1 MPSMPGVTIDY
12 DGKRFHF
19 QMLSSKLLTELGN
32 WMLLKDAE
40 SLAACDM
47 AMVNVG
53 AMEKSEMRERNAAFR
68 ESARE
73 QGTYAIGSKRMMEV
87 LGVLQAANELASLAE
102 ANAQPFTPP
111 PNVIEPFYKIVSL
124 IIGCDVDT
132 VINLLHE
139 RPDETISKLTMV
151 LGASLPPKADAA
163 VTAGTPPQTT
173 APQTSLSK

>member
-1 MPSMPGVTIDY
+1 MPSILPGVTIDY

-47 AMVNVG
+47 ALVSVG

-73 QGTYAIGSKRMMEV
+73 QGTYAIGSKRMTEV
-87 LGVLQAANELASLAE
+87 LGVLQAANELASIAE
-102 ANAQPFTPP
+102 ANSQPFSPP
-111 PNVIEPFYKIVSL
+111 PNVVEPFYKIVSL

-139 RPDETISKLTMV
+139 RGEETIAKLMMV
-151 LGASLPPKADAA
+151 LGASLPPKADA
-163 VTAGTPPQTT
+163 VTEVRATPTP
-173 APQTSLSK
+173 LSK